1 MPLDA
6 PGERAW
12 SPGGAWSPEG
22 RGVPEGRGLPGGVAS
37 QKALAE
43 GSPSSQRCSD
53 APLPLTGPGQRS
65 CGPCAAA
72 LAEQGPVGRARGE
85 GQRGGRGSMA
95 RSDRALSLALGRS
108 HSCTDVRR
116 SCRCLTGSRDWW
128 PVTDW
133 GALTPHRTFTWLREL
148 ADPSSW
154 LCHPSVPGRPPHLG
168 RRGPRRPR
176 GEVSPAARTRWP
188 GGGGASGAAVRA
200 VTGPG
205 DAAGRPRFSHEGGK
219 TPSAGPETG
228 RAQGSAA

>member
-1 MPLDA
+1 MPL
-6 PGERAW
+6 ELL
-12 SPGGAWSPEG
+12 G
-22 RGVPEGRGLPGGVAS
+22 RGRGLPEGRGLWRGVVSLRGVAS
-37 QKALAE
+37 RGRGLPEGALAAC
-43 GSPSSQRCSD
+43 SRSSQRCSD

-72 LAEQGPVGRARGE
+72 LAEQGPVGRTRGE
-85 GQRGGRGSMA
+85 GQRGGRGSTA
-95 RSDRALSLALGRS
+95 RSDRALSLARGRS

-154 LCHPSVPGRPPHLG
+154 LCHPSVPGRPPHLR

-205 DAAGRPRFSHEGGK
+205 DAAGRLRFSHEGGK

-228 RAQGSAA
+228 RAQGPAA